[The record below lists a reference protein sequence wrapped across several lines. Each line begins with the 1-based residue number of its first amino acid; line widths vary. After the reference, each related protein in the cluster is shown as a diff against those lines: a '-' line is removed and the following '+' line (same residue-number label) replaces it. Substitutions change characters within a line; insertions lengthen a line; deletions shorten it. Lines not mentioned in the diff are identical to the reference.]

1 MTAPLPSEHRGGAFL
16 FPKGRNRK
24 EGAKSRICPDKQRSI
39 IKMMPLDGEK
49 AEKAEKA
56 GKAENIMPDP

>member
-1 MTAPLPSEHRGGAFL
+1 
-16 FPKGRNRK
+16 
-24 EGAKSRICPDKQRSI
+24 
-39 IKMMPLDGEK
+39 MMPLDGEK